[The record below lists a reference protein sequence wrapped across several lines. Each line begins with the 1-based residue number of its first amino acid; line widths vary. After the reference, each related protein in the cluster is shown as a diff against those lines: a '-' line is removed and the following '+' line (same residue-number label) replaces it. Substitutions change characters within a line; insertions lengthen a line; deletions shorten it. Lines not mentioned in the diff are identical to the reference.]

1 MPTAQ
6 FLHGKI
12 SSSKF
17 NILSPPPPRDT
28 MVKYPLPGIG
38 LSIFYLLSLFLLNC
52 EKIINPFHV
61 SVSKQCANYSS
72 CYNVCGPIGV
82 EGVQTYNEE
91 KE

>member
-17 NILSPPPPRDT
+17 NILSPPPRDT

-82 EGVQTYNEE
+82 EGMQTYNEE

>member
-17 NILSPPPPRDT
+17 NILSPPRDT